1 MFNSIAVTDTMQRVN
16 KENIQLSSLYVILS
30 FYLERV
36 ITVRANILS

>member
-1 MFNSIAVTDTMQRVN
+1 MFNIFAVADTMQRVN

>member
-1 MFNSIAVTDTMQRVN
+1 MFNSVAVTDTMQRVN
-16 KENIQLSSLYVILS
+16 KGNIQLSSLYVILS